1 LLIHSLSFAERGF
14 SGFGQGDIMFICN
27 ASSALKVSCTLALA
41 AALLGR
47 PAMAETTLRIAMTA
61 ADIPTTTGLPNN
73 GFEGMR
79 FLGYPIFEGLVLW
92 DLSKT
97 DRLAT
102 LRPGLAEKW
111 EQDPSDLKTWIFHLR
126 QGVKFHDGTDFN
138 ADAVVWN
145 LDRYFNSTSPQFEP
159 ASSGMSRARVP
170 VMGSYKKIDD
180 ATVAITTTKP
190 ASYFPFMA
198 VYLLFTSP
206 ASFET
211 AGKDWAKVATLPAA
225 GTGPFR
231 LTRVVSRQE
240 ADLAR
245 WDKYWDASRIAK
257 VDNVVVMP
265 IPEAN
270 SRLAALRAGQVDWIE
285 VPPADGIDSL
295 KAAGFN
301 ITTGSYPHVWP
312 WFFNIGATN
321 SPFKD
326 VRVRQA
332 LNYCIDRPALVS
344 LLNGTA
350 EPAAGWLKTS
360 DSDFGEPVN
369 RYKFDP
375 AKGKALL
382 AEAGY
387 TAAKPL
393 AFKALI
399 SNSGSGQMLPLPM
412 NEFLQQ
418 NLKEAC
424 GVNVE
429 FGVIEWQVLLTAAR
443 ATPDSPSL
451 QGAMALNISSPSSDV
466 GVMARYFAASNFS
479 PNGFNFEQ
487 WKDDEFEEA
496 LKTVADSTDPK
507 AISAAYRKAHE
518 RLVDNPPWLYIVHD
532 LNPRAMSPKV
542 KGFVSPQSWFVDLTT
557 VSVQ

>member
-1 LLIHSLSFAERGF
+1 MLIRK
-14 SGFGQGDIMFICN
+14 
-27 ASSALKVSCTLALA
+27 ASCILALA
-41 AALLGR
+41 AVLLPYK

-61 ADIPTTTGLPNN
+61 SDIPTATGLPNN

-92 DLSKT
+92 DLTRT
-97 DRLAT
+97 DRLAA

-111 EQDPSDLKTWIFHLR
+111 EQDPADSKTWIFHLR
-126 QGVKFHDGTDFN
+126 RGVKFHDGTDFN
-138 ADAVVWN
+138 ADAVIWN
-145 LDRYFNSTSPQFEP
+145 LDRYFNSESPQFEP
-159 ASSGMSRARVP
+159 PSSAMSRARVP

-180 ATVAITTTKP
+180 ETVAITTTKP
-190 ASYFPFMA
+190 ASYFPYMA

-206 ASFET
+206 ASFEK

-225 GTGPFR
+225 GTGPFHI
-231 LTRVVSRQE
+231 TRVVPRQE

-245 WDKYWDASRIAK
+245 WDSYWDATRKAK
-257 VDNVVVMP
+257 VDKVVLMP
-265 IPEAN
+265 IAEAN
-270 SRLAALRAGQVDWIE
+270 SRLAALRSGQVDWIE
-285 VPPADGIDSL
+285 VPPPDGIESL
-295 KAAGFN
+295 KSAGFA

-312 WFFNIGATN
+312 WFYNIGATN

-332 LNYCIDRPALVS
+332 LNYCIDRDGLVS
-344 LLNGTA
+344 LLSGTA
-350 EPAAGWLKTS
+350 EPSAGWLKAS
-360 DSDFGEPVN
+360 DPDFGNPVN

-387 TAAKPL
+387 TPAKPL
-393 AFKALI
+393 SFKAMI

-424 GVNVE
+424 GVTVE
-429 FGVIEWQVLLTAAR
+429 FDVVEWQVLLTAAR

-451 QGAMALNISSPSSDV
+451 QGAMALNVSSPSSDV
-466 GVMARYFAASNFS
+466 GVMARYFSSANFP

-487 WKDDEFEEA
+487 WKDDEFDAA
-496 LKTVADSTDPK
+496 LKTIAEGTDPK

-542 KGFVSPQSWFVDLTT
+542 KGFVSPQSWFVDLTL

>member
-1 LLIHSLSFAERGF
+1 MLIRKACTT
-14 SGFGQGDIMFICN
+14 I
-27 ASSALKVSCTLALA
+27 ALG
-41 AALLGR
+41 ALLLGHR
-47 PAMAETTLRIAMTA
+47 PALAETTLRIGMTA
-61 ADIPTTTGLPNN
+61 SDIPTATGLPNN

-92 DLSKT
+92 ELTRT

-102 LRPGLAEKW
+102 LRPGLAETW
-111 EQDPSDLKTWIFHLR
+111 QQDPQDNKTWIFHLR
-126 QGVKFHDGTDFN
+126 HGVTFHDGTDFN
-138 ADAVVWN
+138 ADAVIWN
-145 LDRYFNSTSPQFEP
+145 LDRYFNSKSPQYEP
-159 ASSGMSRARVP
+159 PSSAMSRARVP

-180 ATVAITTTKP
+180 FTVAITTTRP
-190 ASYFPFMA
+190 ASYFPYMA

-206 ASFET
+206 ASFEQ
-211 AGKDWAKVATLPAA
+211 AGHDWAKVATLPAA

-231 LTRVVSRQE
+231 ITRIVPRQE
-240 ADLAR
+240 ADLTR
-245 WDKYWDASRIAK
+245 WDKYWDAAKIAK
-257 VDNVVVMP
+257 VDNVVLMP

-270 SRLAALRAGQVDWIE
+270 SRLAALRSGQVDWIE

-295 KAAGFN
+295 KAAGYA

-312 WFFNIGATN
+312 WFYNIGATN

-332 LNYCIDRPALVS
+332 LNYCIDRNGLVA

-350 EPAAGWLKTS
+350 EPSVGWLKTS
-360 DSDFGEPVN
+360 DPNFGTPAN
-369 RYKFDP
+369 RYTFDP

-387 TAAKPL
+387 SPAKPL
-393 AFKALI
+393 SFKAMI

-412 NEFLQQ
+412 NEYLQQ
-418 NLKEAC
+418 NLREAC
-424 GVNVE
+424 GVNVD
-429 FGVIEWQVLLTAAR
+429 FDVVEWQVLLNTAR

-451 QGAMALNISSPSSDV
+451 QGAMVLNASSPSSDV
-466 GVMARYFAASNFS
+466 GVMARYFSSANFA

-487 WKDDEFEEA
+487 WKDDEFDDA
-496 LKTVADSTDPK
+496 LKTIAEASDPK
-507 AISAAYRKAHE
+507 VITAAFRKAHE

-532 LNPRAMSPKV
+532 LNPRAMSAKV
-542 KGFVSPQSWFVDLTT
+542 KGFVSPQSWFVDLTL
-557 VSVQ
+557 VSMQP